1 MVTNKQVLRA
11 IRVLDEA
18 RKTSIFLGEI
28 NGTQHW
34 VHPKPGQD
42 HSTPAF
48 QSKVKKQQAAFK
60 DLKSKAKAP
69 VVRAKN
75 PDKSGK

>member
-1 MVTNKQVLRA
+1 MATIDQVTRAIQVLS
-11 IRVLDEA
+11 EA

-28 NGTQHW
+28 NGTEHW

-42 HSTPAF
+42 HSAPAF
-48 QSKVKKQQAAFK
+48 QDKVKKQQAAFR

-69 VVRAKN
+69 VARAKN
-75 PDKSGK
+75 PDKSKQ